1 MIVTTEQI
9 RTLATADIDG
19 PLIQK
24 GIRDSLMGIDNS
36 VRYEDEVNAYIM
48 YQIGRLRAERVKDRN
63 AVTSRR
69 SRSTWSKRAEI
80 AR

>member
-9 RTLATADIDG
+9 RTLAAADIDG
-19 PLIQK
+19 PMIQK

-36 VRYEDEVNAYIM
+36 VRYEDEVNTYIM
-48 YQIGRLRAERVKDRN
+48 YQIGRLRAEGVKDRN

-69 SRSTWSKRAEI
+69 SRSTWSNRAES